1 MTMGRMLVALVL
13 AGAAC
18 LSTLVLVESGF
29 GETADRPGSIDADSA
44 NEPNDIGATDPARRP
59 GRSPDWSAESTEDL
73 HRHCPGFGEPVAQ
86 RGVRGAFTTQCEA
99 RLDQRFLDEV
109 PPLMPFTAEDNTLT
123 WRHVFHDPLGKR
135 QLVLDTLTDPVCQPA
150 VDGEIRHDLHARCH
164 ADAVADYA
172 VLKYKCASGLF
183 RIGSRIASGIGD
195 AALFNPSDPPRD
207 MDEYWRQRWA
217 VENGY
222 FRHAWMAAK
231 CAGIPEAALASLGAI
246 PNAMEFGGKPA
257 PGEEHWWWAEQ
268 GFEAYQ
274 LMGVADRLASH
285 LSRTEYGYEPA
296 EISVWQRVQPV
307 MAEVLK
313 VKDPGRYQSSADEKI
328 ARLKHALVTSQ
339 WAWIRQT
346 DIDDTWLYGQVGEF
360 TEEEKARATKA
371 AEAMMAK
378 QRASSYRL

>member
-1 MTMGRMLVALVL
+1 MDRRLVALVL
-13 AGAAC
+13 AGAAS

-29 GETADRPGSIDADSA
+29 SETADRSDSTDADSA
-44 NEPNDIGATDPARRP
+44 NEPNDIGATSPARQP
-59 GRSPDWSAESTEDL
+59 GRSPDWSGESTEDF
-73 HRHCPGFGEPVAQ
+73 HRHCPGFDEPVAR

-109 PPLMPFTAEDNTLT
+109 PLLTPITAADKTLT

-135 QLVLDTLTDPVCQPA
+135 QLVLDTLADPVCKPA
-150 VDGEIRHDLHARCH
+150 VDGEIRHDLQARCH

-183 RIGSRIASGIGD
+183 RIGRRIASGID
-195 AALFNPSDPPRD
+195 YPPLFNLLERLSDN
-207 MDEYWRQRWA
+207 DEYWRKRWG
-217 VENGY
+217 VENAY
-222 FRHAWMAAK
+222 FRHAWIAAK

-307 MAEVLK
+307 VAEVLK
-313 VKDPGRYQSSADEKI
+313 VKDPGRLRGSADERM
-328 ARLKHALVTSQ
+328 ARLKHVVATTHWAL
-339 WAWIRQT
+339 IRRI
-346 DIDDTWLYGQVGEF
+346 DIDDTWLRGQVGKF
-360 TEEEKARATKA
+360 SSEELAQATKA
-371 AEAMMAK
+371 AQAMMAK
-378 QRASSYRL
+378 QDASSYHH